1 MSGDVERVARAIYA
15 CDPLNVPWERATEY
29 SRQQAVG
36 QATAA
41 RRETR
46 LIDAE
51 ALRQLAS
58 EVSSYL
64 GEDGEAQGIERA
76 AMFLT
81 TRAGEQ
87 P

>member
-1 MSGDVERVARAIYA
+1 MDCEAMARFAM
-15 CDPLNVPWERATEY
+15 
-29 SRQQAVG
+29 
-36 QATAA
+36 
-41 RRETR
+41 RETR
-46 LIDAE
+46 LIDAK
-51 ALRQLAS
+51 ALRALAS